1 VNLDFLSTR
10 AGAADGGSAAPIAR
24 SPMEHSARAAGA
36 VFGVR
41 DGWNVAVSYGG
52 GSEHEAEACRRT
64 VGWADVSPLGKLELH
79 GPPAQLEAIA
89 AQCGATLTLG
99 EAVRVGDA
107 WWCRLT
113 AGRALAICE
122 PAALPALRGQ
132 LLKAAAAAE
141 RASLVDVTTN
151 FAAMVIAGPLA
162 REVFARFSALDLRP
176 SRTPVGALR
185 PGSIGRQP
193 GLLICVARERYL
205 FTFGWA
211 TGEYVWSI
219 VADAALHLGGRPIGA
234 DALAVLTEADRDRD
248 AEESV
253 SA

>member
-1 VNLDFLSTR
+1 MNLDFLGPR
-10 AGAADGGSAAPIAR
+10 PAAAGGGAAAVIAR

-36 VFGVR
+36 VFEVR
-41 DGWNVAVSYGG
+41 DGWSVAVGYGAG
-52 GSEHEAEACRRT
+52 AEQEAEACRRT
-64 VGWADVSPLGKLELH
+64 VGWADVSSLGKLELQA
-79 GPPAQLEAIA
+79 PAAQLEAIA
-89 AQCGATLTLG
+89 EECGAKLELG
-99 EAVRVGDA
+99 EAVRADEA

-113 AGRALAICE
+113 SGRAVIISEAAA
-122 PAALPALRGQ
+122 PAALRERLATV
-132 LLKAAAAAE
+132 AASSPRTSLAE
-141 RASLVDVTTN
+141 VTTT

-193 GLLICVARERYL
+193 GLLIREAPERYL

-219 VADAALHLGGRPIGA
+219 VADAAQHLGGRPIGA
-234 DALAVLTEADRDRD
+234 DALALLPRAGRDRH